1 MLKAQNELLNAI
13 DINSEKQQNI
23 TENEWIK
30 INKDKG
36 TILSKVSGS
45 KKVEFESQ
53 YQKLDEYFK
62 QK

>member
-30 INKDKG
+30 INKDKMN
-36 TILSKVSGS
+36 TD
-45 KKVEFESQ
+45 EFKISTNANIIDNNIRIE
-53 YQKLDEYFK
+53 K
-62 QK
+62 